1 MELSMHSLAALAQDA
16 LSFFGCLLAVD
27 LISGVLHWAEDT
39 WTAPG
44 RSALLDRFIVRDNI
58 EHHRRPGTIRAG
70 HYWDTNRVCIVLA
83 AVAGA
88 ALVACRVHAW
98 QAYAIVALASQ
109 SNQVHLWAH
118 CSTPPQF
125 VAWLQSIG
133 VLQSRAMHA
142 RHHTNPYSS
151 NFCTMTNYLNPFLD
165 GVGFWRALERAL
177 VACGATVQRATAA
190 RGGY

>member
-1 MELSMHSLAALAQDA
+1 MEISMHSLVTFAFDVFSLV
-16 LSFFGCLLAVD
+16 GCLLAVD

-70 HYWDTNRVCIVLA
+70 RYWETNRVCIVLA

-88 ALVACRVHAW
+88 ALAACHVHAW

-125 VAWLQSIG
+125 VGWLQSIG
-133 VLQSRAMHA
+133 FLQSRAMHA
-142 RHHTNPYSS
+142 RHHKNPYAS
-151 NFCTMTNYLNPFLD
+151 NFCTMTDYLNPLLD
-165 GVGFWRALERAL
+165 GIGFWRGLEIAL
-177 VACGATVQRATAA
+177 VRCGATVLRATPA